1 MEKTLAGIILK
12 SVLNLGKGLN
22 DLDPIVREVNDLDE
36 RKRLLICLG
45 VVMSELN
52 AGIVI
57 PIIKQY
63 PEMDPDAPESTHDC
77 SR

>member
-1 MEKTLAGIILK
+1 MEKALAGIILK

-57 PIIKQY
+57 PITKQY
-63 PEMDPDAPESTHDC
+63 PEMDPDAPESAHDC

>member
-1 MEKTLAGIILK
+1 MEKALADIILK
-12 SVLNLGKGLN
+12 SVLNLGKALN

-63 PEMDPDAPESTHDC
+63 PEMDPDASESAHDC